1 MRRRIIIVRKIHSAI
16 ALLLLSSFMA
26 GCNQVKME
34 TGDFIFDKQINQD
47 KTPMIAVVQNISRND
62 ASNHSLSDYLN
73 NDDPNDVIYYHITDA
88 DLYEDLEIGERVT
101 VTAPHILLSSPL
113 QAMAIEV
120 VRHDLAE

>member
-1 MRRRIIIVRKIHSAI
+1 MDFSSAQLHQGLFADFVLRK
-16 ALLLLSSFMA
+16 LS
-26 GCNQVKME
+26 
-34 TGDFIFDKQINQD
+34 
-47 KTPMIAVVQNISRND
+47 
-62 ASNHSLSDYLN
+62 
-73 NDDPNDVIYYHITDA
+73 YYHITDA